1 MSNKLHLFLILLTL
15 FFCTVAS
22 NAEEAK
28 KEENANAEKKE
39 KKISGF
45 LSAGGTL
52 SSGNIDKTDI
62 KATGGVATDD
72 SIVSFE
78 LSGKYVFAESDH
90 KTKNNGIESSLKL
103 DFIQYRKWSPLLAC
117 EYIHNTYKGYN
128 FRLDAVAG
136 VKCNIYS
143 KPKVNAYSISLA
155 GIYDVVDYTDDKKT
169 LDDRAFRLSLRPKM
183 KQKIGD
189 SVHLIEKIFY
199 QPKINDFNDYL
210 IKNETELECKIVSI
224 LYLSIIYEFDYR
236 SVLPPI
242 REDVTYE
249 HSDNS
254 LEFSLKLT
262 L

>member
-1 MSNKLHLFLILLTL
+1 MLRKPHLIIALLSMIM
-15 FFCTVAS
+15 FCTFTS
-22 NAEEAK
+22 NAEETEK
-28 KEENANAEKKE
+28 KEEAKE
-39 KKISGF
+39 KKMSGF
-45 LSAGGTL
+45 LSAGGSL

-78 LSGKYVFAESDH
+78 LAGKYVFAESDH

-136 VKCNIYS
+136 VKYNIYS

-155 GIYDVVDYTDDKKT
+155 VIYDIVDYTDDKKT
-169 LDDRAFRLSLRPKM
+169 LDDQAFRLSLRPKM
-183 KQKIGD
+183 KQKIGE
-189 SVHLIEKIFY
+189 SVYLIEKIFY
-199 QPKINDFNDYL
+199 QPKINDFKDYL
-210 IKNETELECKIVSI
+210 IRNETEIECKIVSA
-224 LYLSIIYEFDYR
+224 LYLSVIYEFDYR

-242 REDVTYE
+242 KEDVTYK
-249 HSDNS
+249 HSDHS
-254 LEFSLKLT
+254 LEFSLKIKL
-262 L
+262 